1 MTRRTPIVALLAA
14 DAVSNTGNA
23 IARIAIPWLV
33 LEETGSAALTGLT
46 AFFAFLPVVVSA
58 FFGGALVDRVGFR
71 RTSVAA
77 DVASALAVAAI
88 PLVDAVS
95 GIEVWQV
102 IALVFVG
109 ALLDAPGVT
118 AREALLPDLAELGD
132 VRIERATGL
141 HGAIAR
147 GSVLVGAPLGGVLV
161 ATLGSTTALWLDAVS
176 FMVSALVI
184 RAFVPGLRPHG
195 HDEEEAPTR
204 YLSQLAEGLR
214 FIANDRLLKAIT
226 ITVLL
231 TNCLDAPIS
240 PVALPVLAREELGG
254 PETLGLM
261 LGTFGGFAFVG
272 SLAFGAV
279 GHRLPRRL
287 VFVGCF
293 FTWSVMLLLIATLPP
308 LPLILAALAVGGF
321 AAGPLNPVLGAV
333 EYERI
338 PARLRGRV
346 FGAITA
352 GAWAAIPL
360 GTVLGGL
367 AVEAFGVQATLAV
380 IGACYVAVT
389 SYGFFNAAFR
399 EMDPD
404 GEPVA
409 QTA

>member
-1 MTRRTPIVALLAA
+1 MRRRTPIVALLAA
-14 DAVSNTGNA
+14 DAVSNTGNT

-33 LEETGSAALTGLT
+33 LEVTGSPALTGLT
-46 AFFAFLPVVVSA
+46 AFFSFLPVVLSA
-58 FFGGALVDRVGFR
+58 FFGGALVDRLGFR

-95 GIEVWQV
+95 GIEIWQV

-161 ATLGSTTALWLDAVS
+161 ATLGSTTALWVDAVS
-176 FMVSALVI
+176 FLVSAIVI
-184 RAFVPGLRPHG
+184 RALVPSLRPHA
-195 HDEEEAPTR
+195 HDEEAPAR

-214 FIANDRLLKAIT
+214 FVAGDRLLKAIV
-226 ITVLL
+226 ITVLI
-231 TNCLDAPIS
+231 TNCLDGPIS
-240 PVALPVLAREELGG
+240 TVVFPVLARESFGG

-261 LGTFGGFAFVG
+261 LGTFGGAAFVG
-272 SLAFGAV
+272 ALSYGAV
-279 GHRLPRRL
+279 GHRLSRRT

-293 FTWSVMLLLIATLPP
+293 FTWSVMLLVLATLPS
-308 LPLILAALAVGGF
+308 LPVTLAALAVGGF

-360 GTVLGGL
+360 GTLLGGL
-367 AVEAFGVQATLAV
+367 SVEAFGVQATLLA
-380 IGACYVAVT
+380 IGAAYVAVT

-399 EMDPD
+399 EMDPA
-404 GEPVA
+404 GEPVP

>member
-1 MTRRTPIVALLAA
+1 VRRRTPIVALLAA

-46 AFFAFLPVVVSA
+46 AFFSFLPVVISA
-58 FFGGALVDRVGFR
+58 FFGGALVDRLGFR

-77 DVASALAVAAI
+77 DIASALAVAAI

-109 ALLDAPGVT
+109 GLLDAPGVT
-118 AREALLPDLAELGD
+118 AREALLPDVAELGA

-147 GSVLVGAPLGGVLV
+147 GAVLVGAPLGGVLV
-161 ATLGSTTALWLDAVS
+161 ATLGSTTALWVDAVS

-184 RAFVPGLRPHG
+184 RALVPVLRPHG
-195 HDEEEAPTR
+195 HDEEAPAR
-204 YLSQLAEGLR
+204 YRSQLVEGVR
-214 FIANDRLLKAIT
+214 YVMSDRLLKAIV

-231 TNCLDAPIS
+231 TNFLDAPIS
-240 PVALPVLAREELGG
+240 PVIYPVIARESFGG

-261 LGTFGGFAFVG
+261 LGTFGGAAFVG
-272 SLAFGAV
+272 ALAYGAA
-279 GHRLPRRL
+279 GHRLPRRE
-287 VFVGCF
+287 VFVGGF
-293 FTWSVMLLLIATLPP
+293 FTWSVVLLVLATLPS
-308 LPLILAALAVGGF
+308 LPVMLAALAVGGF
-321 AAGPLNPVLGAV
+321 AAGPINPVLGAV
-333 EYERI
+333 SYERI
-338 PARLRGRV
+338 PVRLRGRV

-367 AVEAFGVQATLAV
+367 AVEAFGAQATLFG
-380 IGACYVAVT
+380 IGAAYVAVT

-399 EMDPD
+399 EMDP
-404 GEPVA
+404 EAEAAPQVA
-409 QTA
+409 

>member
-1 MTRRTPIVALLAA
+1 VRRRTPIVALLSA

-23 IARIAIPWLV
+23 VARIAIPWLV

-58 FFGGALVDRVGFR
+58 FFGGALVDRLGFR
-71 RTSVAA
+71 RTSVIA
-77 DVASALAVAAI
+77 DVASAIAVAAI
-88 PLVDAVS
+88 PIVDAVS

-118 AREALLPDLAELGD
+118 ARESLLPDVAELGG
-132 VRIERATGL
+132 VRIERAAGL

-147 GSVLVGAPLGGVLV
+147 GSLLVGAPLGGVLV
-161 ATLGSTTALWLDAVS
+161 ATLGSTTALWVDAVS
-176 FMVSALVI
+176 FLVSAIVI
-184 RAFVPGLRPHG
+184 RALVPALRPHG
-195 HDEEEAPTR
+195 HEEEAPST
-204 YLSQLAEGLR
+204 YFGQLAEGMR
-214 FIANDRLLKAIT
+214 FVAGDRLLKAIV

-231 TNCLDAPIS
+231 TNFLDAPLS
-240 PVALPVLAREELGG
+240 PVIYPVIARESFGG

-261 LGTFGGFAFVG
+261 LGTFGGAAFVG

-279 GHRLPRRL
+279 GHRLLRRS

-293 FTWSVMLLLIATLPP
+293 FTCSLMLLVLATLPP
-308 LPLILAALAVGGF
+308 LPVILAALAVAGF

-333 EYERI
+333 EYERV
-338 PARLRGRV
+338 PPRLRGRV

-360 GTVLGGL
+360 GMIAGGL
-367 AVEAFGVQATLAV
+367 AVEAFGPQATLFA
-380 IGACYVAVT
+380 IGVAYVAVT
-389 SYGFFNAAFR
+389 SYGFVNAAFR
-399 EMDPD
+399 DMDAE
-404 GEPVA
+404 GETEPQVA
-409 QTA
+409 

>member
-1 MTRRTPIVALLAA
+1 VRRRTPIVALLAA
-14 DAVSNTGNA
+14 DAVSNTGNT

-46 AFFAFLPVVVSA
+46 AFFSFLPVVISA
-58 FFGGALVDRVGFR
+58 FFGGALVDRLGFR

-118 AREALLPDLAELGD
+118 AREALLPDVAQLGD

-147 GSVLVGAPLGGVLV
+147 GAVLVGAPLGGVLV
-161 ATLGSTTALWLDAVS
+161 ATLGSTTALWVDAAS
-176 FMVSALVI
+176 FMVSAIVI
-184 RAFVPGLRPHG
+184 RALVPALRPHE
-195 HDEEEAPTR
+195 HDEEAPTR

-214 FIANDRLLKAIT
+214 FVAGDRVLKAIV
-226 ITVLL
+226 ITVLI
-231 TNCLDAPIS
+231 TNCLDGPIS
-240 PVALPVLAREELGG
+240 TVVFPVLARESFGG

-272 SLAFGAV
+272 ALAYGAV
-279 GHRLPRRL
+279 GHRLSRRS

-293 FTWSVMLLLIATLPP
+293 FTCSVMLLVLATLPS
-308 LPLILAALAVGGF
+308 LPLTLAALAVSGF

-367 AVEAFGVQATLAV
+367 AVEAFGVQATLFG
-380 IGACYVAVT
+380 IGAAYVAVT

-399 EMDPD
+399 EMDPE